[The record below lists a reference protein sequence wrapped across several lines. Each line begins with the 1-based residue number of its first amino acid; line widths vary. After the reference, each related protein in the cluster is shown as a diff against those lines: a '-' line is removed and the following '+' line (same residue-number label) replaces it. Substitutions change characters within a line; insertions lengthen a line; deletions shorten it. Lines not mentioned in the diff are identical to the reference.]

1 MNKNLSKKSTI
12 FREKEF
18 FVTLAIFVLMLIL
31 VLISF
36 FAVAYTIKLSAAE
49 RNVDSL
55 SYYLVAINTR
65 YIEEINN
72 ISKQTFFAEDM
83 MSRQDEYLADGSNDD
98 LYAYVSNQ
106 FQLYNS
112 SLVVGLG
119 YVPFADEEYV
129 PKDIVYSGTKTV
141 SFSYAESSSQRLVD
155 SIVSKHSVEENNNG
169 RMYLIYDSRGGGVH
183 IFARVI
189 RDIRED
195 TEHFDVVRGIGFVV
209 VNSAVFLQ
217 QKDFQSVVDGFES
230 HILFGGESI
239 LGEELLI
246 NKLTDSAY
254 YVRRSGFS
262 QHCEFIGMYRKS
274 AIFSEVFTEGIWIIV
289 VFVVVVLLF
298 TVFYKRAHDKY
309 TRSSVYL
316 IDEFRKIGAKN
327 ELDVIKPVEGDENIN
342 HVIVTYNKMV
352 ENVIAEKKR
361 NEQLQEKERQTE
373 LQSLYQQINKHF
385 VINVLSAAHSLIL
398 LDKNDD
404 ANECIEELADFLRYS
419 LSINRTEATLEEEIQ
434 SLLAYVKLQKIRYPN
449 VRFEYEV
456 IGATNDIVLPK
467 FVVQPLVENAYV
479 HGLKSKKGVVFLR
492 IARDGNKLTIVVG
505 NSGCDVDEKRLSEVN
520 NFICGNGGEQVLST
534 SGNGVALRNIR
545 KRLQLK
551 FSAATLSLSVKNGMT
566 FSEIVIEM

>member
-1 MNKNLSKKSTI
+1 MNSLNKKSTI

-49 RNVDSL
+49 KNVDSL
-55 SYYLVAINTR
+55 SDYLVAINTR

-83 MSRQDEYLADGSNDD
+83 MSRQDEYAKDGSNDD

-106 FQLYNS
+106 FQLHNS
-112 SLVVGLG
+112 SLVAGLG
-119 YVPFADEEYV
+119 YVPFAGGEYIA
-129 PKDIVYSGTKTV
+129 KDIVYSGTMTV
-141 SFSYAESSSQRLVD
+141 SFSYAESSSKRLVD
-155 SIVSKHSVEENNNG
+155 SIVSKHSVGENNNG
-169 RMYLIYDSRGGGVH
+169 RMYIIYDSRGGGVH

-239 LGEELLI
+239 LGEELPLD
-246 NKLTDSAY
+246 KLTDNAY

-262 QHCEFIGMYRKS
+262 QHCEFVGMYRKS

-289 VFVVVVLLF
+289 VFVVVVALF

-309 TRSSVYL
+309 TRSSVHL
-316 IDEFRKIGAKN
+316 IDEFRKIGEKN

-352 ENVIAEKKR
+352 ENVIAEKER

-385 VINVLSAAHSLIL
+385 VINVLSAVHSLIL
-398 LDKNDD
+398 LDKKDE
-404 ANECIEELADFLRYS
+404 ANECVEELADFLRYS

-456 IGATNDIVLPK
+456 IGATNDVVLPK

-479 HGLKSKKGVVFLR
+479 HGLKNKNGVIFMR
-492 IARDGNKLTIVVG
+492 IVRDCNKLTIVVG

-520 NFICGNGGEQVLST
+520 KFICGDGGDQVLST
-534 SGNGVALRNIR
+534 SGNGVALKNIR

-551 FSAATLSLSVKNGMT
+551 FSSATLSLSVKNGMT
-566 FSEIVIEM
+566 FSEIAIEM